1 MYIRIMTRTKLR
13 QILPQTTKMA
23 LVLDD
28 SDIEKNGDGDPLK
41 LGVEKVGVVKLTKIL
56 MTLTNKNA
64 TTVFSYHKRLSCL
77 SHTLQLVIHKFDA
90 IRSHKQAISAAH
102 RVVYKVGAPMWCEN
116 SC

>member
-1 MYIRIMTRTKLR
+1 MKLR
-13 QILPQTTKMA
+13 QLLPQTTKMA

-41 LGVEKVGVVKLTKIL
+41 LGVEKLTKIL
-56 MTLTNKNA
+56 MTSTNKNE

-77 SHTLQLVIHKFDA
+77 SHTLQLVIHEFDA
-90 IRSHKQAISAAH
+90 IHSHKQAISAAH
-102 RVVYKVGAPMWCEN
+102 RVVYKVGALMWCEN

>member
-56 MTLTNKNA
+56 M
-64 TTVFSYHKRLSCL
+64 
-77 SHTLQLVIHKFDA
+77 
-90 IRSHKQAISAAH
+90 
-102 RVVYKVGAPMWCEN
+102 M
-116 SC
+116 